1 MMNEKN
7 TRSLFRAEKS
17 RAPKTVIGLLIGM
30 LLGILIGWYF
40 GKPTAGLGPGM
51 LVGATVG
58 VCSDAALPRGARIAW
73 GIFVTCALAF
83 VAFQLRPFWL
93 GSLA

>member
-17 RAPKTVIGLLIGM
+17 RAPRAVIGLLVGMSIGV
-30 LLGILIGWYF
+30 LVGWYF
-40 GKPTAGLGPGM
+40 GKPTMGLGPGM
-51 LVGATVG
+51 FIGATVG
-58 VCSDAALPRGARIAW
+58 ICSDKALPRRARIGW
-73 GIFVTCALAF
+73 GIFVTCAIAF
-83 VAFQLRPFWL
+83 AAFQLRPFWV